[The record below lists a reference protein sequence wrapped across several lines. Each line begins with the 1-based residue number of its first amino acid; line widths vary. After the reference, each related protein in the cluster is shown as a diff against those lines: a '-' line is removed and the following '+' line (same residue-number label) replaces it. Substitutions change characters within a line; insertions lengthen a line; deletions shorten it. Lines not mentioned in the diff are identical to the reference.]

1 MKILLKIGNSR
12 GFTLIELIAVI
23 AILGVLAAII
33 IPIAANYSERANY
46 AVAKQNASVVLSAS
60 LLLSTRINNGENIN
74 LSASTLQQE
83 SNLSVIEGTEGVD
96 NSVVIKVEN
105 NHLESIWSMSK
116 GVLVHWN
123 RLNGW
128 TDSGTGENPDTG
140 SSDGIVFNE
149 NTNLNEYITSGAWEA
164 TENGLYS
171 DYGLLFIPNDNES
184 YTITASATLGEATN
198 YGTNSGGYGLLFETV
213 LDKNNKDTGYSL
225 QFDRGY
231 NGIII
236 RQRANGNESGP
247 IIAVT
252 RKDNSLIP
260 SSKRDEWWT
269 ETHTVVLSVTAIP
282 N

>member
-1 MKILLKIGNSR
+1 
-12 GFTLIELIAVI
+12 
-23 AILGVLAAII
+23 
-33 IPIAANYSERANY
+33 
-46 AVAKQNASVVLSAS
+46 
-60 LLLSTRINNGENIN
+60 
-74 LSASTLQQE
+74 
-83 SNLSVIEGTEGVD
+83 
-96 NSVVIKVEN
+96 
-105 NHLESIWSMSK
+105 
-116 GVLVHWN
+116 
-123 RLNGW
+123 
-128 TDSGTGENPDTG
+128 
-140 SSDGIVFNE
+140 
-149 NTNLNEYITSGAWEA
+149 
-164 TENGLYS
+164 LYS

-282 N
+282 NSNNKSVNVWIDGSKIIDNFIIESAVSLGGNTGLRTWAGSSNGGAYFHDITIS